1 MLPDPPRDPFNNLDP
16 AQTVRVLPRHLAGPG
31 QADLETIWAFPF
43 DDGWHLHQGLEGMVF
58 AISPCAR
65 LWTRF
70 APKPEERG
78 ADTWTIGM
86 DRAPFGPRA
95 WEITFDATT
104 PAELL
109 RDVHTELLDLYLED
123 RHSDKNHLVEDP
135 TAPHEVYTPLL
146 THGWSHSVK
155 TDGTQTFLPPEG
167 LGGVRHRYATTG
179 SDGPAWRAW
188 GGYPS
193 APHWQAQFSAGAPTT
208 LAAAFTAS
216 LISTEPLHRAVKQI
230 PFHTRRHLYVAP
242 AATPQQPS
250 HLPPALPSAPHPAS
264 RAR

>member
-1 MLPDPPRDPFNNLDP
+1 
-16 AQTVRVLPRHLAGPG
+16 
-31 QADLETIWAFPF
+31 
-43 DDGWHLHQGLEGMVF
+43 MVF

-70 APKPEERG
+70 APEPEERG
-78 ADTWTIGM
+78 QGAWTIGM
-86 DRAPFGPRA
+86 DRVPFGPRA

-109 RDVHTELLDLYLED
+109 RDVHTELLDLYLEG
-123 RHSDKNHLVEDP
+123 RHSDQDHLFEDA

-146 THGWSHSVK
+146 THGWSHSVN

-167 LGGVRHRYATTG
+167 LGGVGHRYATTG
-179 SDGPAWRAW
+179 SDGPIWRAW

-193 APHWQAQFSAGAPTT
+193 EPHWQVRFCAGAPTT

-242 AATPQQPS
+242 AGAPQLLNRPTPAI
-250 HLPPALPSAPHPAS
+250 PPTGHTTG
-264 RAR
+264 RTR

>member
-70 APKPEERG
+70 APRPEERG
-78 ADTWTIGM
+78 PDMWTIGM

-104 PAELL
+104 PPNSCA
-109 RDVHTELLDLYLED
+109 T
-123 RHSDKNHLVEDP
+123 S
-135 TAPHEVYTPLL
+135 TPNC
-146 THGWSHSVK
+146 
-155 TDGTQTFLPPEG
+155 
-167 LGGVRHRYATTG
+167 
-179 SDGPAWRAW
+179 
-188 GGYPS
+188 
-193 APHWQAQFSAGAPTT
+193 
-208 LAAAFTAS
+208 
-216 LISTEPLHRAVKQI
+216 STCIR
-230 PFHTRRHLYVAP
+230 
-242 AATPQQPS
+242 ATPRTRPCC
-250 HLPPALPSAPHPAS
+250 
-264 RAR
+264 AR